1 MKMTPREVE
10 LAHKGY
16 RKRVDEQWEMIRISS
31 YYSAAPHLKKG
42 SFFLEDIKLPIDKV
56 DKKKLTPNMIM
67 KVTKKY
73 G

>member
-1 MKMTPREVE
+1 MKMTPREIE
-10 LAHKGY
+10 LAYKGY
-16 RKRVDEQWEMIRISS
+16 RKRTDEQWEMVRISA
-31 YYSAAPHLKKG
+31 YYSAAPHLKKDT
-42 SFFLEDIKLPIDKV
+42 FFLEDVKLPIDKT